1 MSHFKTVMLKVYLIL
16 FGALIL
22 FHVCFVSSKR
32 YDLIGGHLTE
42 KQYSTALANGNTR
55 LKVLLL
61 KVFFLNNSSKIHYL
75 FGLPE
80 RTIYFIYSGYFLL
93 FAAFV
98 LTYGGIINKNQ
109 KNEDKEKF
117 ESTNKLVQS
126 VIEELK
132 NRGLLPDN

>member
-1 MSHFKTVMLKVYLIL
+1 M
-16 FGALIL
+16 
-22 FHVCFVSSKR
+22 
-32 YDLIGGHLTE
+32 
-42 KQYSTALANGNTR
+42 
-55 LKVLLL
+55 
-61 KVFFLNNSSKIHYL
+61 

-93 FAAFV
+93 FAAIV